1 MQRVDLYPMSQ
12 KRIHCGG
19 KRGFVNP
26 EGHSTSDNQSLIV
39 GMPVTKTVSEIICI
53 GCHEPLYRHL
63 PSLAND
69 ATTPLREMKERAK
82 LLGGETQ
89 CESGKGHGTTVT
101 IHVPLAIKD
110 STRNGQK
117 N

>member
-1 MQRVDLYPMSQ
+1 
-12 KRIHCGG
+12 
-19 KRGFVNP
+19 
-26 EGHSTSDNQSLIV
+26 
-39 GMPVTKTVSEIICI
+39 
-53 GCHEPLYRHL
+53 
-63 PSLAND
+63 
-69 ATTPLREMKERAK
+69 MKERAK